1 MDLYELYPAMFLAMP
16 SPLVPCDATKHEF
29 FSAGKMNG
37 EKTYGGLKGTVQ
49 ESKVVDTNEQLDVMY
64 NHQTSG

>member
-1 MDLYELYPAMFLAMP
+1 
-16 SPLVPCDATKHEF
+16 
-29 FSAGKMNG
+29 MNG